1 MDANVSNGILN
12 GPTILE
18 LSPFQRWLT
27 TSKQMTTTEA
37 IAVCE
42 GDDHDLYL
50 KLWDEWEHPIPM
62 SVIVV
67 HEMPLHPERIEVVR

>member
-1 MDANVSNGILN
+1 MDAINLNGILN
-12 GPTILE
+12 GPTVLE

-27 TSKQMTTTEA
+27 SEKQMTTNEA

-62 SVIVV
+62 SILIM
-67 HEMPLHPERIEVVR
+67 HEHPMHVERVEVVR